1 VTARALQGGRAAA
14 LVGAGI
20 FLSRIAGLVRQR
32 VLAHYLGLSDAADA
46 LSAAFRIPNLLQNL
60 FGEGVLSA
68 SFIPVY
74 ARLLGEGKEEDA
86 NRVAG
91 AVGGL
96 LAAAVSAIV
105 LAGVAASGVVVD
117 LLAPGFEG
125 AKRDLT
131 VALVRVLFPGT
142 GLLVLSAWCLG
153 ILNSHHRFFLSY
165 AAPVAWNVAIIA
177 AAIAGAVRDGGEQ
190 VAIWVAWGAVAGS
203 LLQVLV
209 QVPTVLGLA
218 RGLRFSLAARDPGV
232 RRVARA
238 FGPAVMGRGVT
249 QISAYVDG
257 VIVSLLGTGAQAGLA
272 NAQLLYTL
280 PVSLFGMSVSASE
293 LPAMAKEQG
302 DEADRH
308 HALRRR
314 LEGGLLRIAFFV
326 VPCAVAFLA
335 LGGIV
340 AGAIFQTGRFTAA
353 DSRYVWAILA
363 GSSLGLLAATFGRL
377 TASAFFA
384 LGDTRTPLRA
394 ASARV
399 AVAALAGWLAATRL
413 PAAVGVDTA
422 WGAAFLSTVSGL
434 AAWLEYFVLRR
445 ALAARIGPVRLGTGH
460 LARLWGAA
468 LVAAA
473 AAWPVQS
480 LVAGSHPAAQATAV
494 FGLFALVYGA
504 ATWVMG
510 VPEARALLARF
521 DRDA

>member
-1 VTARALQGGRAAA
+1 MAARSPGRAAA

-46 LSAAFRIPNLLQNL
+46 LTAAFRIPNLLQNL

-74 ARLLGEGKEEDA
+74 ARLLGEGKETEA

-96 LAAAVSAIV
+96 LAAAVSAVV
-105 LAGVAASGVVVD
+105 LVGVVASGIVVD
-117 LLAPGFEG
+117 LLVPGFEG

-131 VALVRVLFPGT
+131 VTLVRVLFPGT

-153 ILNSHHRFFLSY
+153 VLNSHHRFFLSY
-165 AAPVAWNVAIIA
+165 VAPVAWNLAIII
-177 AAIAGAVRDGGEQ
+177 AAIAGGLRGGGEG

-209 QVPTVLGLA
+209 QLPTVLTLAHGLH
-218 RGLRFSLAARDPGV
+218 FSMGAADPGV
-232 RRVARA
+232 RSVALA

-249 QISAYVDG
+249 QVSAYVDG
-257 VIVSLLGTGAQAGLA
+257 MIASLLGTSALAGLA

-293 LPAMAKEQG
+293 LPAMAAEQG
-302 DEADRH
+302 GHDERAQ
-308 HALRRR
+308 ALRRR
-314 LEGGLLRIAFFV
+314 LEGGLVRIAFFV

-335 LGGIV
+335 LGGVV

-363 GSSLGLLAATFGRL
+363 GASLGLLAATFGRL
-377 TASAFFA
+377 TASVFFA

-394 ASARV
+394 ASVRV
-399 AVAALAGWLAATRL
+399 AVAALGGWLAATRL
-413 PAAVGVDTA
+413 PAVVGVDVS
-422 WGAAFLSTVSGL
+422 WGAAFLTTVSGL
-434 AAWLEYFVLRR
+434 AAWLEYAFLRR
-445 ALAARIGPVRLGTGH
+445 ALAARIGSVRLGMGR
-460 LARLWGAA
+460 LMRLWGSAA
-468 LVAAA
+468 LAAA
-473 AAWPVQS
+473 AAWPVQR
-480 LVAGSHPAAQATAV
+480 LVVDLHPAAGAAAV
-494 FGLFALVYGA
+494 LTVFAMVYGA
-504 ATWVMG
+504 ATWTLG

-521 DRDA
+521 ERDG